1 MYQENSLKND
11 TRESRGIGQ
20 GTQRLVRHDTPIQH
34 KKFKDFLRANDNKTK
49 LFNMTAD
56 VVTCKYEEG
65 ILICTKDDKVL
76 ANSQIT
82 KSNLEPCNHEKVYTR
97 LSVHAQYAALT
108 NMQKVMIIRSDTGI
122 VVIALCIFWAF
133 KIGQLWIKYGCGKNH
148 WWLPIHNYV
157 KLGKKSAEH
166 CHFSISSQDAIVFHH
181 FAEEEKRLHGI
192 RGAVSLNLLNAF

>member
-1 MYQENSLKND
+1 MYQENGLKND
-11 TRESRGIGQ
+11 NRESRGSGQ

-34 KKFKDFLRANDNKTK
+34 KKFKDFLRVNDNKTK

-56 VVTCKYEEG
+56 IATCKCEEG
-65 ILICTKDDKVL
+65 IVICTKDDKVL

-82 KSNLEPCNHEKVYTR
+82 KSNLEPCNHENVNTR

-122 VVIALCIFWAF
+122 VVFALCIFWAL
-133 KIGQLWIKYGCGKNH
+133 KIVQRWIKYSCGDNH

-157 KLGKKSAEH
+157 KLVKKSA
-166 CHFSISSQDAIVFHH
+166 
-181 FAEEEKRLHGI
+181 
-192 RGAVSLNLLNAF
+192 